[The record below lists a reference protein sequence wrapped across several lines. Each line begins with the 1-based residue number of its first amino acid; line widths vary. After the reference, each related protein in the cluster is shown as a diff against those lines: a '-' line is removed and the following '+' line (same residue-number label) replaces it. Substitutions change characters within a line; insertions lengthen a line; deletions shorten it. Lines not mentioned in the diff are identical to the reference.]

1 MANLWEE
8 ATILRDKLGS
18 PIPQVWDSAKN
29 EFVPYE
35 SAVKMEYYGAT
46 VADRPAAD
54 AVRLGAVYMAV
65 QTQEI
70 WQSDG
75 TNWVVI

>member
-8 ATILRDKLGS
+8 VTILRDRLGS
-18 PIPQVWDSAKN
+18 PIPQVWDSTKN

-35 SAVKMEYYGAT
+35 SVVKMEYYGAT
-46 VADRPAAD
+46 VNDRPAAD
-54 AVRLGAVYMAV
+54 AVPLGAVFMAV